1 MPPIKVKSETGT
13 IELKRNSKIQ
23 RTDEKKKIPQSRNT

>member
-1 MPPIKVKSETGT
+1 MPPIKLKSEAGGT

-23 RTDEKKKIPQSRNT
+23 RTDEKK